1 MAGDGLYLLKG
12 KPVFT
17 YNHLDLKRDRW
28 EGPEALS
35 PGTHTIVYDFKY
47 DGLGFGTLAFYN
59 LSGIGR
65 PAIGILSVDG
75 KVVATKK
82 MENTVPLALPFD
94 ETFDIGSKTGSP
106 VDDRDYQVPFTFTGK
121 LNKLTISVEPP
132 KLTPEDEKKLS
143 EASRAAQDAK

>member
-1 MAGDGLYLLKG
+1 LPKAAGLAGDGLYLLKG

-47 DGLGFGTLAFYN
+47 DGLGFGTLAFNN
-59 LSGIGR
+59 LSGVGR

-106 VDDRDYQVPFTFTGK
+106 VDDRDY
-121 LNKLTISVEPP
+121 
-132 KLTPEDEKKLS
+132 
-143 EASRAAQDAK
+143 